1 MSIPDP
7 ASEPQG
13 AGHDSLRE
21 ALAQGNASLARIT
34 PILTHL
40 LATPD
45 HSLFSDE
52 IVARVRG
59 MCHHLAWQVLR
70 AQAEAAGQSER
81 ETFVERHGEALAE
94 HFVGRPALLA
104 HCHSLAIEWQLAEAL
119 EVRSG
124 IDPVLSPLVQ
134 ELIAH
139 DDDGV
144 SGAAMAAL
152 TAQARFAQ
160 TQRRMELPLS
170 ELPGDLLHDLLVGWR
185 EFSNQLRSDAMMRA
199 ETKLRSSFDEGAGRL
214 SLLARVVTGMGAAGA
229 RALDIDRAGVALFLT
244 ALATRSGQSRTAAVL
259 STNNRQTARL
269 ALGLRAAGLSGENA
283 ERQVLRINPQAEPPA
298 EAVTIDPDDA
308 RRLIADTP
316 LTEVD

>member
-1 MSIPDP
+1 M
-7 ASEPQG
+7 
-13 AGHDSLRE
+13 
-21 ALAQGNASLARIT
+21 
-34 PILTHL
+34 
-40 LATPD
+40 
-45 HSLFSDE
+45 
-52 IVARVRG
+52 
-59 MCHHLAWQVLR
+59 
-70 AQAEAAGQSER
+70 
-81 ETFVERHGEALAE
+81 
-94 HFVGRPALLA
+94 
-104 HCHSLAIEWQLAEAL
+104 
-119 EVRSG
+119 RSG

-214 SLLARVVTGMGAAGA
+214 SLLARVVTGLGAVGA

-269 ALGLRAAGLSGENA
+269 ALGLRAAGLSGEEA